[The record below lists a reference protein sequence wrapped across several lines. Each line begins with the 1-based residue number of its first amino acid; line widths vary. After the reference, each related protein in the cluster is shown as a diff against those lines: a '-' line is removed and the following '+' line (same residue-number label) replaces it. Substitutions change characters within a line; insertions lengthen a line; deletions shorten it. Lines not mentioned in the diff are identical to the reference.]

1 VSVVH
6 RTYARALYE
15 AAEEKGRLEIVREE
29 LGDFAAAIRD
39 VSELRELL
47 RNPQLDPRVK
57 AAALEDLLGES
68 DELVRIFLLLVAE
81 KGRGTEIEPIALEF
95 ERLAAAAEGQLEVE
109 LTTAYEL
116 SDADARTILA
126 QIEQAS
132 GSRIEARRKVDSG
145 LIGGFVLQAGSM
157 RIDASVRGR
166 LARLRQELATT
177 RS

>member
-1 VSVVH
+1 MSVVH

-15 AAEEKGRLEIVREE
+15 AAAEKGRLENVREE

-57 AAALEDLLGES
+57 AAALEDLLGSS
-68 DELVRIFLLLVAE
+68 DELVRNFLLLVAE
-81 KGRGTEIEPIALEF
+81 KGRGAEIEPIAVEF

-166 LARLRQELATT
+166 LVRLRQELATT